1 MTTRCP
7 KCATPSAVAAGDLGA
22 AGRMIRCQRCGT
34 NWLARQIAGDVYRA
48 PPIIAR
54 KPSPRRDPLII
65 EGELVLTARPRSRS
79 ARRFEAPPAVIRRKS
94 PPWPLQRSLVVLVVG
109 LVLIAAISATAPI
122 VAALPGFSGIF
133 TRTGGVAIEGLHS
146 KAIRS
151 RGGDA
156 ILVEGELV
164 NSAAKTAAVPAI
176 RISLRTEGADEVYSW
191 VVEPAVASLAAGDA
205 VGFRSVLA
213 NPVPGAVHVAASL
226 IDRAGATDTH

>member
-1 MTTRCP
+1 
-7 KCATPSAVAAGDLGA
+7 
-22 AGRMIRCQRCGT
+22 MIRCQRCGT

-48 PPIIAR
+48 PPVIPR

-65 EGELVLTARPRSRS
+65 EGELVLTARPRSGPAKRY
-79 ARRFEAPPAVIRRKS
+79 EAPPAVIRRKA

-109 LVLIAAISATAPI
+109 LVLIGAISATAPI

-133 TRTGGVAIEGLHS
+133 AKAGGIAIERLHS
-146 KAIRS
+146 KTIRGRS
-151 RGGDA
+151 GDA

-164 NSAAKTAAVPAI
+164 NRAAETAPVPAI
-176 RISLRTEGADEVYSW
+176 RISLRTSGADEVYSW
-191 VVEPAVASLAAGDA
+191 AVEPAVASLAGGAS

-226 IDRAGATDTH
+226 IDRAEATDTH